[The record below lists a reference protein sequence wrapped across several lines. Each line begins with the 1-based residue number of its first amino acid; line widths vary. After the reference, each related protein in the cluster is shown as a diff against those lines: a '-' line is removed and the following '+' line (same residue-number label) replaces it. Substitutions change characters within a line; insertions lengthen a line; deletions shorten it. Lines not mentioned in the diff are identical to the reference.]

1 MLGFYEGF
9 PRNVQIISHFTSSI
23 SDKSLQRA
31 LLQICHELNT
41 KTLRLE
47 DVGSPSIPQC
57 SVNLEF
63 GIANGD
69 SFSFLGNEETNKSL
83 RAVNTQPLQIMDL
96 LCLIRYYKTT
106 QKGKTP
112 LRFDHY
118 MLRFVF
124 DKNSANIQVF
134 HERGPTHVLPDE
146 IATFMTCKINEHF
159 SKKILKLTNVS

>member
-1 MLGFYEGF
+1 MLGLYEGF
-9 PRNVQIISHFTSSI
+9 PKNVHRIAHFTSSI
-23 SDKSLQRA
+23 SNKSLQRT

-41 KTLRLE
+41 ETVRLE
-47 DVGSPSIPQC
+47 DVGSSSIPQC

-63 GIANGD
+63 GIAYED
-69 SFSFLGNEETNKSL
+69 SFSFLDEEETNRSL
-83 RAVNTQPLQIMDL
+83 RSVNTQPLQIMDL

-106 QKGKTP
+106 QQRKIP

-124 DKNSANIQVF
+124 DKSSAEVQIF

-146 IATFMTCKINEHF
+146 IATFMACRINEHF
-159 SKKILKLTNVS
+159 SKKILKLTNAS